1 MIGEGFSM
9 AKGRKGRT
17 PDQIRSDR
25 AEIAHLYLQRRT
37 QAEIAEKLGLSRQQ
51 IGYDLN
57 AIREEWLQSSV
68 MDFNGRKAE
77 ELARLDRLEREYWNA
92 WIESKKETQVSTTEQ
107 TTGGDNGDRLRA
119 VVRKEQQTG
128 NPQYLA
134 GVQSCIEQRCKILGL
149 NAPTVTQLTGPGGGP
164 IPVSME
170 AVIRAEKASAD
181 QELEDWKNG
190 RLGRRSLPFLP
201 GDSQVPEVARVLP

>member
-1 MIGEGFSM
+1 MS
-9 AKGRKGRT
+9 KGRKGRSRE
-17 PDQIRSDR
+17 QILKDR
-25 AEIAHLYLQRRT
+25 AEIANRYLAGST
-37 QAEIAEKLGLSRQQ
+37 QADIAGELGLSRQQ

-57 AIREEWLQSSV
+57 AIREEWLRSSLT
-68 MDFNGRKAE
+68 DFNQRKAE

-107 TTGGDNGDRLRA
+107 TKGGEGGDRLRA

-149 NAPTVTQLTGPGGGP
+149 HAPTVTQLTGPGGGP

-170 AVIRAEKASAD
+170 AVIMAEKASAD
-181 QELEDWKNG
+181 QELEEWKNG
-190 RLGRRSLPFLP
+190 RLGQRSLPFLP
-201 GDSQVPEVARVLP
+201 GDTQMP

>member
-1 MIGEGFSM
+1 MV
-9 AKGRKGRT
+9 KGRKGRT

-25 AEIAHLYLQRRT
+25 AEIAQLYLLRRT

-57 AIREEWLQSSV
+57 AVREEWLHSSLT
-68 MDFNGRKAE
+68 DFNQRKAE

-92 WIESKKETQVSTTEQ
+92 WLESKKETQVATTEQ
-107 TTGGDNGDRLRA
+107 TTDGDGDRLRA

-149 NAPTVTQLTGPGGGP
+149 NAPNVTELTGPGGGP
-164 IPVSME
+164 IHFSME
-170 AVIRAEKASAD
+170 AVIKTEKESAD
-181 QELEDWKNG
+181 RELEDWKNG
-190 RLGRRSLPFLP
+190 RLHGNGSVPLLS
-201 GDSQVPEVARVLP
+201 GNPEVP